1 MCSTYHVIIPHI
13 LNSQTL
19 SSENRWEG
27 RCLWGALIFAVINL
41 AQQAQPMFTDKE
53 NFRRLCCL
61 LVCFALACKN
71 QLAGDSI
78 EVDSEYLLSRG
89 LISMKELEHVIS
101 RPGWQESPRL
111 YALFDC
117 SCKP

>member
-1 MCSTYHVIIPHI
+1 MPNFSTLTH
-13 LNSQTL
+13 LL
-19 SSENRWEG
+19 FDRWEG

-89 LISMKELEHVIS
+89 LISMKELKHVIS
-101 RPGWQESPRL
+101 RPGWQVSPRL
-111 YALFDC
+111 YYFVIRTRVALANHMY
-117 SCKP
+117 

>member
-1 MCSTYHVIIPHI
+1 
-13 LNSQTL
+13 
-19 SSENRWEG
+19 
-27 RCLWGALIFAVINL
+27 
-41 AQQAQPMFTDKE
+41 MFTDKE

-89 LISMKELEHVIS
+89 LISMKELKHVIS

-111 YALFDC
+111 YCFVTRTHVALANVICTNICYNRLSFVFVNRDNAHLPAILLHGC
-117 SCKP
+117 HSRYH